1 MTDIHE
7 NTEKIDGGD
16 QERKLA
22 AEILADARK
31 KADRTHNR
39 AQKDLDKAR
48 NRQAVELE
56 QFEQKRMA
64 DAEKQAGDRVTSVL
78 SRIEHEKMRRAI
90 EVRER
95 IIQRALSLV
104 RSRFESLS
112 PSEAH
117 EVTAKWF
124 VEAFEA
130 VDCEQG
136 TVWVHDA
143 EPAENRLNPP
153 PDGWTV
159 EKGDCGTGSF
169 GVVLESKDGV
179 RRFDNTL
186 AARLERFEEMLRFEV
201 SKKLELDEVFATVRN
216 TQGQGDG

>member
-48 NRQAVELE
+48 KRQAVELE

-95 IIQRALSLV
+95 IIQRALGLA

-143 EPAENRLNPP
+143 EPAGNMLNPP

-159 EKGDCGTGSF
+159 EKDDCGTGSF